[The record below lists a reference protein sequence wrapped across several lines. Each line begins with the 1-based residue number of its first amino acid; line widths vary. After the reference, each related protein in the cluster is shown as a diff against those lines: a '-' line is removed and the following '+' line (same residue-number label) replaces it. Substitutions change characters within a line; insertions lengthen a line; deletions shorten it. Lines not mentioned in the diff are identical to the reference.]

1 MQTKQSTSGSIF
13 LYICMANFEA
23 NNFHPD
29 CIDNI
34 IYTLIFTTSL
44 FNQVNKT
51 TNKRQALSAGVV
63 IECTIEID

>member
-34 IYTLIFTTSL
+34 IYTVIFTTSL
-44 FNQVNKT
+44 LIKQQINDKHYPLV
-51 TNKRQALSAGVV
+51 L
-63 IECTIEID
+63 